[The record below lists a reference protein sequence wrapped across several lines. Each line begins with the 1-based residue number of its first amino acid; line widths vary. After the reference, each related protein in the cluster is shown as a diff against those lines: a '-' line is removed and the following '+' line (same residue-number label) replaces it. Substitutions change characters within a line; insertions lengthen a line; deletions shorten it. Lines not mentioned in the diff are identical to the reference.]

1 MRLGVQVRS
10 MQGDT
15 VDSLCW
21 RHLGS
26 SSAVESVLALNPG
39 LAALGAILP
48 NGTLVTLPD
57 EAPAARQ
64 TNLIQ
69 IWD

>member
-1 MRLGVQVRS
+1 MQVRA

-26 SSAVESVLALNPG
+26 SSAVEAVLEQNPG
-39 LAALGAILP
+39 LADHGAILP

-57 EAPAARQ
+57 EAPAVRQ
-64 TNLIQ
+64 TNLVQ
-69 IWD
+69 LWD

>member
-1 MRLGVQVRS
+1 MRVIAE
-10 MQGDT
+10 QGDT

-26 SSAVESVLALNPG
+26 SAAVETVLDTNPG
-39 LAALGAILP
+39 LAALGPVLP
-48 NGTLVTLPD
+48 MGTPVTLP
-57 EAPAARQ
+57 EQTIESAT

-69 IWD
+69 LWD

>member
-1 MRLGVQVRS
+1 MQVRA

-26 SSAVESVLALNPG
+26 SSAVETVLDINPG
-39 LAALGAILP
+39 LAALGVILP

-57 EAPAARQ
+57 ETPTARQ
-64 TNLIQ
+64 TELIQ
-69 IWD
+69 FWD

>member
-1 MRLGVQVRS
+1 MQVRA

-26 SSAVESVLALNPG
+26 SSAVETVLDLNPG

-48 NGTLVTLPD
+48 NGTPVTLPD
-57 EAPAARQ
+57 EAPAVRQ
-64 TNLIQ
+64 ANLIQ
-69 IWD
+69 LWD

>member
-1 MRLGVQVRS
+1 MQVRA

-15 VDSLCW
+15 IDSLCW

-26 SSAVESVLALNPG
+26 SSAVEAVLALNPG

-48 NGTLVTLPD
+48 NGTPVTLPD
-57 EAPAARQ
+57 EAPAVRQ
-64 TNLIQ
+64 ANRIQ
-69 IWD
+69 LWD

>member
-1 MRLGVQVRS
+1 MQVRA

-26 SSAVESVLALNPG
+26 SSAVEAVLDLNPG
-39 LAALGAILP
+39 LGALGAVLP
-48 NGTLVTLPD
+48 NGTLITLPD
-57 EAPAARQ
+57 EAPAAQQ
-64 TNLIQ
+64 THLVQ
-69 IWD
+69 LWD

>member
-1 MRLGVQVRS
+1 MQVRAQ
-10 MQGDT
+10 QGDT

-26 SSAVESVLALNPG
+26 SAAVEQTLEANPG
-39 LAALGAILP
+39 LAALGPVLP
-48 NGTLVTLPD
+48 NGTLLTLPD
-57 EAPAARQ
+57 TAPPVSQ

-69 IWD
+69 LWD